1 MAFGKVFNDPHYCFL
16 TPIGSMLP
24 LVDEPRR
31 KPYDWIPKSS
41 GLLAGG
47 FSPYGMEYLKEKLQP
62 FGLEVLG
69 SSGGAG
75 DAGSSRLE
83 PGSAVAVSV
92 MQGDMT
98 LGALGTVTWTDDAGH
113 VLAFGHPFMQRGDC
127 GFFLNRVWVLGC
139 VPNLQS
145 SYKVGNIGSAVGTV
159 TQDRASGIGGQ
170 MGKLPGSV
178 PLHISTSDL
187 GRGVND
193 SLQLRIVDDEQLLPA
208 LADAAVV
215 NAVSRTFDRSGGG
228 TARVHFKITGAGSGK
243 DLLVI
248 DRENMY
254 YVNEGLMKVISQELT
269 EATNVLMQ
277 NKFEKV
283 DLYGI
288 DVEAEVSD
296 AVQVAE
302 VTKVSAKKGTVS
314 PGEKIEL
321 AVTMKPY
328 RGEEFTRV
336 VTYKVPEECKGR
348 LTLTVRGGSSLSWI
362 QELLRKQKED
372 GIPAQKKDD
381 KRTLADFVKSVN
393 EADKNNEL
401 IIDVAAHKPDPAMVQ
416 ADAGLAGMLQG
427 SRNKQKY
434 TFDFIVDGSTEIS
447 FAVE

>member
-1 MAFGKVFNDPHYCFL
+1 
-16 TPIGSMLP
+16 
-24 LVDEPRR
+24 
-31 KPYDWIPKSS
+31 
-41 GLLAGG
+41 
-47 FSPYGMEYLKEKLQP
+47 
-62 FGLEVLG
+62 
-69 SSGGAG
+69 
-75 DAGSSRLE
+75 
-83 PGSAVAVSV
+83 
-92 MQGDMT
+92 
-98 LGALGTVTWTDDAGH
+98 
-113 VLAFGHPFMQRGDC
+113 
-127 GFFLNRVWVLGC
+127 
-139 VPNLQS
+139 
-145 SYKVGNIGSAVGTV
+145 
-159 TQDRASGIGGQ
+159 
-170 MGKLPGSV
+170 
-178 PLHISTSDL
+178 
-187 GRGVND
+187 
-193 SLQLRIVDDEQLLPA
+193 
-208 LADAAVV
+208 
-215 NAVSRTFDRSGGG
+215 
-228 TARVHFKITGAGSGK
+228 
-243 DLLVI
+243 
-248 DRENMY
+248 MY